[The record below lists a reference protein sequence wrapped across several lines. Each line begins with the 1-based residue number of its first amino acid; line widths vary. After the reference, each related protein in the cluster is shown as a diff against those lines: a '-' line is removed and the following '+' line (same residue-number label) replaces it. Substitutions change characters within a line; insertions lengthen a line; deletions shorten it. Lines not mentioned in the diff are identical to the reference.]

1 MTEMLRILYECM
13 NVETVLTATQQRYL
27 DWLCTAPSE
36 RQPGTKLAMAKELD
50 VDVKTL
56 RRWEKK
62 QVFLDEWRSRV
73 DEIQGSP
80 ERTQNVLDTLYKKA
94 VEGDTKSAQL
104 YLQATNRMA
113 PATVEVKSDKRISE
127 LSDSELDE
135 LISAVAAR
143 EKQTRALKVV

>member
-1 MTEMLRILYECM
+1 
-13 NVETVLTATQQRYL
+13 
-27 DWLCTAPSE
+27 
-36 RQPGTKLAMAKELD
+36 MAKELD

-80 ERTQNVLDTLYKKA
+80 ERTQNVLDTLYNKA
-94 VEGDTKSAQL
+94 VQGDTKSAQL

-113 PATVEVKSDKRISE
+113 PPTVEVKSDKRISE